1 MYNHVRLLHADTI
14 NIYENG
20 NYMDKIAIFGGT
32 FDPIHLAHTKLAET
46 ALEELG
52 LDKVVFMPNAVS
64 PFKLDS
70 KILPAEHRC
79 KMIEIAIQNNKR
91 LEMTTYEIDK
101 QGVSYT
107 YDTLQNLSVMYDSCL
122 YFILGYDSVVA
133 IDTWYKGADIL
144 KTFPLITAVRPGT
157 DIALGERKIAEFKKV
172 YDAEIHLLHMPP
184 FDCSS
189 SQIRDLCR
197 TGQPIN
203 GLVNKLVE
211 EYIINNGLYK
221 D

>member
-1 MYNHVRLLHADTI
+1 MK
-14 NIYENG
+14 
-20 NYMDKIAIFGGT
+20 KIAIFGGT
-32 FDPIHLAHTKLAET
+32 FDPIHLAHTRLAET
-46 ALEELG
+46 ALSELG
-52 LDKVVFMPNAVS
+52 LDKVVFMPNEVS

-79 KMIEIAIQNNKR
+79 KMIEIAIQNDKR

-101 QGVSYT
+101 KGISYT
-107 YDTLQNLSVMYDSCL
+107 YDALKDLSAIYEARL

-133 IDTWYKGADIL
+133 IDTWYKGTDIL
-144 KTFPLITAVRPGT
+144 KEFPLITAVRPGT
-157 DIALGERKIAEFKKV
+157 DNTLGERKIAEYNRN

-189 SQIRDLCR
+189 SHIRDLCR
-197 TGQPIN
+197 KGQPIHE
-203 GLVNKLVE
+203 LVNERVE